1 MPLNT
6 KKIDLCS
13 FRLAFELEQEF
24 KNELIENEVYFR
36 GSLHSLSLISIS
48 KNKPEMGVIY
58 RNYRSR
64 SLDILNVYIQ
74 EIKNK
79 QQPKRLK
86 PEKSL
91 QAWIIKQTQ
100 LDSGFLPFNQSVK
113 FITSELAIK
122 NDGVKYIANI
132 IGYDI
137 HTQQIVIIEIK
148 SNRLFNRLKEQVDK
162 FAEIFTENYALF
174 QQLIQLHGFSE
185 LAKIP
190 RKVIVWPMAR
200 TSPLEKW
207 AEAGVRE
214 YTYQEQGEGYSFK
227 NHSVILTS
235 KEIKEKKEKL
245 IKEFVQSEFDI

>member
-6 KKIDLCS
+6 KKISLCS

-24 KNELIENEVYFR
+24 KNELIENEVHFR
-36 GSLHSLSLISIS
+36 GSLHALSLISIS
-48 KNKPEMGVIY
+48 KKKPEMGVIY

-64 SLDILNVYIQ
+64 SLDTLKSYIQ

-79 QQPKRLK
+79 PCPKRPT
-86 PEKSL
+86 PEKTL

-100 LDSGFLPFNQSVK
+100 INGGYLPFNNSVK
-113 FITSELAIK
+113 YITSELAIK
-122 NDGVKYIANI
+122 NDGTKNVSNI
-132 IGYDI
+132 VGYDI

-214 YTYQEQGEGYSFK
+214 YTYQEQGEGYRFK
-227 NHSVILTS
+227 NHSVILIS

-245 IKEFVQSEFDI
+245 TKEFIQSEFDI